1 MHMQQSD
8 RSGNACTHSQDRRIH
23 SDRPQRLVTVSKV
36 IGDHAA
42 AFAVRL
48 AIEAPRDVDIVRTE
62 LLQRSEDPPVQ
73 VSR

>member
-1 MHMQQSD
+1 MLVLTRKIGESIQI
-8 RSGNACTHSQDRRIH
+8 GHSVV
-23 SDRPQRLVTVSKV
+23 VTVSKV